1 MNKRPE
7 HPCTAFC
14 GAERIAAGDLIEIA
28 PKIKAYADENPED
41 VILVFND
48 ENSRQVE
55 IDLRGNVK
63 DVVRRLTEQN
73 RGVADIGIPK
83 GRGRPKLGVVSREVT
98 LLPRHWDWLAEQPG
112 GASVALRRLVDSA
125 RNSKDPEDLARNA
138 KESAY
143 RFMSAMTGNLPGYEE
158 ALRALFAGDKRKFKA
173 EVKSWSKDLRAHVG
187 KLTKNAFPNN

>member
-1 MNKRPE
+1 VNKRPE

-14 GAERIAAGDLIEIA
+14 GPERIAAGDLIEIA
-28 PKIKAYADENPED
+28 HEIKAYADENPED
-41 VILVFND
+41 VILVFSD

-63 DVVRRLTEQN
+63 DVVRRLTE
-73 RGVADIGIPK
+73 RMTDTVEAKPK

-98 LLPRHWDWLAEQPG
+98 LLPRHWEWLAEQPG
-112 GASVALRRLVDSA
+112 GASVALRRLVDNA
-125 RNSKDPEDLARNA
+125 RTSKDPEDLARAA

-158 ALRALFAGDKRKFKA
+158 ALRALFAGEKRKFKS
-173 EVKSWSKDLRAHVG
+173 EIKSWPQDLRAHVG

>member
-1 MNKRPE
+1 MNKKQER
-7 HPCTAFC
+7 PCTAFC
-14 GAERIAAGDLIEIA
+14 GAERIAAGDLIDIA
-28 PKIKAYADENPED
+28 PVIKAHADENPED

-55 IDLRGNVK
+55 IDLRGNVE
-63 DVVRRLTEQN
+63 DVVRRLDE
-73 RGVADIGIPK
+73 RSHGSADTVKPK

-98 LLPRHWDWLAEQPG
+98 LLPRHWEWLAEQPG
-112 GASVALRRLVDSA
+112 GASVALRRLVDNA
-125 RNSKDPEDLARNA
+125 RTSKDPEDLARAA

-158 ALRALFAGDKRKFKA
+158 ALRALFAGDKRKFKS
-173 EVKSWSKDLRAHVG
+173 EIKSWPQDLRAHVG